1 MRHLR
6 KKDETRENLNKL
18 IDLYAEYRQMEYDL
32 FKQYNLLLEDPKF
45 DTLYISVD
53 PLIHYRGYLEN
64 DLDGTPEHSSTTD
77 IIKEFKKLRDLYDS
91 TLESRK
97 NNINESIS

>member
-1 MRHLR
+1 MKLKR
-6 KKDETRENLNKL
+6 KDETRENLDKL
-18 IDLYAEYRQMEYDL
+18 IDLYAKYRQMEYDL

-97 NNINESIS
+97 NNPDSIS

>member
-1 MRHLR
+1 MKRFG
-6 KKDETRENLNKL
+6 KKDTTRENLTKL
-18 IDLYAEYRQMEYDL
+18 IDLYADYRQMEYDL

-64 DLDGTPEHSSTTD
+64 DLDGTSEHSSTTD
-77 IIKEFKKLRDLYDS
+77 IIKEFKKLRDFYDS
-91 TLESRK
+91 TLESQK
-97 NNINESIS
+97 NNSNSIS